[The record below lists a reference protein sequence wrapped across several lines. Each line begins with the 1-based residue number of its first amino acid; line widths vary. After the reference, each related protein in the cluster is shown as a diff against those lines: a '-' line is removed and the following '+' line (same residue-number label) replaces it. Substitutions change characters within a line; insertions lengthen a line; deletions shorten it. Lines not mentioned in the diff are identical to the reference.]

1 MTPRTRLFIV
11 AALALAAAA
20 LPAPAPAAAK
30 TVWLC
35 KPGLRSNPCEVSLKT
50 AAFTPAGSA
59 LGTRNVKPDRRRAID
74 CFYVYPT
81 VSDQKTKFAN
91 LKKDPPIR
99 SIALFQAARFS
110 QHCRVFAPMYRQ
122 LTIGGLARDPGAI
135 VSKRNY
141 GDVLA
146 AWRTYLRR
154 YNHGR
159 GVVLIGH
166 SQGSYLLRR
175 LIAKEIDPRPAMR
188 RKLVSALISGGD
200 VLVRRGRDTGGDF
213 KHVRACRSARQLGC
227 VVGFSTYNQTPPA
240 DSLFGRTARQ
250 GLQVLCT
257 NPASLRG
264 GSGVLDGIIPTTPFA
279 PGSTIAA
286 GIAILGQKIPSTS
299 APWVESRS
307 FSGRCSSA
315 GGADV
320 LLVAPRAGAAN
331 LTPSPNAQWGL
342 HLADGNIGLGNLL
355 DLVKSE
361 AAAYAKRN

>member
-1 MTPRTRLFIV
+1 MTPRTRLFGL
-11 AALALAAAA
+11 AALAAAATA

-35 KPGLRSNPCEVSLKT
+35 KPGLKNNPCEPSLKT
-50 AAFTPAGSA
+50 AFFTPAGKA
-59 LGTRNVKPDRRRAID
+59 LRTKSVKPDRHRRID

-81 VSDQKTKFAN
+81 VSDQKTDFAN

-99 SIALFQAARFS
+99 SIALFQAARYT

-122 LTIGGLARDPGAI
+122 RTVIGLTHGPI

-141 GDVLA
+141 GDVRS
-146 AWRTYLRR
+146 AWREYLRR

-166 SQGSYLLRR
+166 SQGTYLLRR
-175 LIAKEIDPRPAMR
+175 LIAKEVDRKPPVR
-188 RKLVSALISGGD
+188 RRLVSALLLGGD
-200 VLVRRGRDTGGDF
+200 VLVKKGRTVGGDF
-213 KHVRACRSARQLGC
+213 KHIRACRSTKQLGC
-227 VVGFSTYNQTPPA
+227 VVAFSTYNQTPPQ
-240 DSLFGRTARQ
+240 DSIFGRTAQ
-250 GLQVLCT
+250 KGMQVLCT

-264 GSGVLDGIIPTTPFA
+264 GSGVLEGIIPTTPFA

-286 GIAILGQKIPSTS
+286 GIAILGQKIPSTK
-299 APWVESRS
+299 APWVESPS

-315 GGADV
+315 AGASV
-320 LLVAPRAGAAN
+320 LRVAPRAGAAD
-331 LTPSPNAQWGL
+331 LTPSPNAAWGL
-342 HLADGNIGLGNLL
+342 HLADANIALGNLL

-361 AAAYAKRN
+361 AAAYRKRR